1 MRILLALMF
10 LLAALAGSGV
20 VLTRKPRNQVIA
32 LSLDGIALALLF
44 MVLKAPDVAYS
55 EIAVGTAVVPLMFL
69 ATLVSLK
76 TDVPRP
82 HRDPDAARAARP
94 GRSE

>member
-1 MRILLALMF
+1 MKILLALMF
-10 LLAALAGSGV
+10 LLAASAGTGV
-20 VLTRKPRNQVIA
+20 VLTREPRNQVIA
-32 LSLDGIALALLF
+32 LSLNGLALALLF

-76 TDVPRP
+76 TDKPKPERQQSSHRPRK
-82 HRDPDAARAARP
+82 HAT
-94 GRSE
+94 